1 MADTTTTT
9 YGLTK
14 PEVGASDDT
23 WGTKLNTDL
32 DKIDDLLDGTIA
44 IKPNLTASQWKIGG
58 TVVTSTAAELNKL
71 DGVTATTAE
80 LNIVDGLTATTA
92 ELNKMDGVTATT
104 TEINYVDGV
113 TSNIQTQLNSKAVYP
128 SQTGNAGKFLTTDG
142 SATSWGSAG
151 SSVQTSTRTSNI
163 ILGALDN
170 SKFIDITSGTFT
182 QTFTSAA
189 TLGNG
194 WFCYI
199 GNSGTGDITLDPS
212 GSETI
217 DGLTTFKMYPNEVR
231 LVKCNGSSFTS
242 VVLNSFYK
250 IFTSS
255 STFTKPPG
263 YSSLIGLLWG
273 GGGAGG
279 YTGYTKG
286 TGGGGGACNVFN
298 VASSE
303 LSSSCSVVI
312 GAGGAA
318 STQTY
323 IAGGTGGT
331 SSLDGKIYAYGGGGG
346 CGNSYGSNYH
356 PGGGGGGVFSAGT
369 TAAAS
374 SSYAVF
380 SRGGRPSSTT
390 YTEPDNSGFG
400 GAGSDY
406 TNGGQAFAGGG
417 GGAGENG
424 VGGISLYGGGGG
436 GRTGTATGGTSV
448 VGGDGGQNTGSSGS
462 IPGGGG
468 AGTYTAGTG
477 AGARGELRIWG
488 VV

>member
-58 TVVTSTAAELNKL
+58 TVVTATAAELNKL

-128 SQTGNAGKFLTTDG
+128 SQTGNAGKFLTTNG
-142 SATSWGSAG
+142 SAVSWGSAG
-151 SSVQTSTRTSNI
+151 SSVATSTRTSNV

-199 GNSGTGDITLDPS
+199 RNNGTGDITLDPS

-217 DGLTTFKMYPNEVR
+217 DGLTSFKMYPQEVR
-231 LVKCNGSSFTS
+231 LIKSDGTNLTS
-242 VVLNSFYK
+242 TVLASFYK
-250 IFTSS
+250 VFTAAG
-255 STFTKPPG
+255 TFTKPPG
-263 YSSLIGLLWG
+263 YSALAGMLWG
-273 GGGAGG
+273 GGGGS
-279 YTGYTKG
+279 YNNM
-286 TGGGGGACNVFN
+286 GGGGGSCHAFN
-298 VASSE
+298 VPSSVF
-303 LSSSCSVVI
+303 SASCSVVI
-312 GAGGAA
+312 GAGGSTYAA
-318 STQTY
+318 
-323 IAGGTGGT
+323 GGT
-331 SSLDGKIYAYGGGGG
+331 SSFDGKVYAYGGGAPIDNNNGG
-346 CGNSYGSNYH
+346 V
-356 PGGGGGGVFSAGT
+356 GGGI
-369 TAAAS
+369 AAAD
-374 SSYAVF
+374 
-380 SRGGRPSSTT
+380 GRPRRDPTGS
-390 YTEPDNSGFG
+390 DNEGFG
-400 GAGSDY
+400 GTRSQLYSSVANYSVY
-406 TNGGQAFAGGG
+406 GGG
-417 GGAGENG
+417 GGAGKYYATG
-424 VGGISLYGGGGG
+424 SHSVYGGGGG
-436 GRTGTATGGTSV
+436 SKNSGSGGTSIF
-448 VGGDGGQNTGSSGS
+448 GGNGGGPSTAGS
-462 IPGGGG
+462 IPAGGGG
-468 AGTYTAGTG
+468 SNASG
-477 AGARGELRIWG
+477 AGGELRIRG
-488 VV
+488 IV

>member
-32 DKIDDLLDGTIA
+32 DQIDDLLDGTTA

-58 TVVTSTAAELNKL
+58 TVVTATAAELNKL

-128 SQTGNAGKFLTTDG
+128 SQTGNAGKFLTTNG
-142 SATSWGSAG
+142 SAVSWGSAG
-151 SSVQTSTRTSNI
+151 SSVATSTRTSNI
-163 ILGALDN
+163 TLGALDN
-170 SKFIDITSGTFT
+170 GKFIDITSGTFT

-199 GNSGTGDITLDPS
+199 RNGGTGDITLDPS

-217 DGLTTFKMYPNEVR
+217 DGLTSFKMYPQEVR
-231 LVKCNGSSFTS
+231 LIKSNGTNLTS
-242 VVLNSFYK
+242 TVINSFYK
-250 IFTSS
+250 VFTASA
-255 STFTKPPG
+255 TFTKPPG
-263 YSSLIGLLWG
+263 YSALAGMLWG
-273 GGGAGG
+273 GGGGG
-279 YTGYTKG
+279 SLTTGA
-286 TGGGGGACNVFN
+286 TGGGGGACHSFIVP
-298 VASSE
+298 SSE
-303 LSSSCSVVI
+303 FSASCSVVI
-312 GAGGAA
+312 GAGGGSGAVFGSGA
-318 STQTY
+318 P
-323 IAGGTGGT
+323 GGF
-331 SSLDGKIYAYGGGGG
+331 SSFDGKAYAYGGSGGSSNYGGYGGG
-346 CGNSYGSNYH
+346 ISDEGGHPKPSYPPYGASN
-356 PGGGGGGVFSAGT
+356 V
-369 TAAAS
+369 
-374 SSYAVF
+374 
-380 SRGGRPSSTT
+380 
-390 YTEPDNSGFG
+390 GFG
-400 GAGSDY
+400 GSAQGDSQTFY
-406 TNGGQAFAGGG
+406 AVYGGG
-417 GGAGENG
+417 HGGGYNTYAIS
-424 VGGISLYGGGGG
+424 GGPSVYGGGGG
-436 GRTGTATGGTSV
+436 GRTGRAGGVSQF
-448 VGGDGGQNTGSSGS
+448 GGDGGTAGAAGQ

-468 AGTYTAGTG
+468 GGGYVGG
-477 AGARGELRIWG
+477 VGIGDGARGELRLRG